1 MWFNSNTT
9 GESGIGYIPTAQVN
23 PWLLPVLGFTA
34 SGMMDTEL
42 SKPLL
47 ISVISCIG
55 IMSNSFIE
63 FLQISLNT

>member
-34 SGMMDTEL
+34 SDLQTIYITYDLYYNTVMY
-42 SKPLL
+42 S
-47 ISVISCIG
+47 G
-55 IMSNSFIE
+55 IFVK
-63 FLQISLNT
+63 TR